1 MNNTNTEK
9 IIKAIGE
16 VVGSFN
22 KENPVPLHEPF
33 FENSN
38 IVSYLGD
45 CIDSGWV
52 SSAGKW
58 VDKFEHQLCKFTGA
72 NYAIAV
78 TNGTVG
84 LRLALYVIGVRK
96 GDEVL
101 IPPLSFVATANS
113 ISHLN
118 AFPHFIDIDSK
129 TLGMCPSSLE
139 KRLDEIAVVKNGKV
153 FNKETNRK
161 ISAIMPVHVFGLPCK
176 LYEIKKIADQ
186 WKIPIVED
194 AAEAL
199 GSGFLDE
206 GSSIH
211 CGLGS
216 EIGVIS
222 FNGNKIITAG
232 GGGALIT
239 NNLRYA
245 KLAKHL
251 STTAKVPHKWELS
264 HDQVAW
270 NDRMPNINAALV
282 FAQLENIKSILERKK
297 KLKQKYKK
305 TFKNFK
311 FMELLDEDDK
321 TFTNDWL
328 ITIRLN
334 ANSQS
339 EVSKQREQI
348 LEVANSNGLLL
359 RPAWR
364 LLNSLSFYNQMPS
377 AKLPKSKEEI
387 NRIINLPSSPK
398 LMDKGSI

>member
-1 MNNTNTEK
+1 MT
-9 IIKAIGE
+9 
-16 VVGSFN
+16 
-22 KENPVPLHEPF
+22 
-33 FENSN
+33 
-38 IVSYLGD
+38 YLED

-84 LRLALYVIGVRK
+84 LRLALYIIGVRK

-118 AFPHFIDIDSK
+118 AFPHFIDIDSQ
-129 TLGMCPSSLE
+129 TLGMCPSSLA
-139 KRLDEIAVVKNGKV
+139 KRLDEIAVVKNGQVIK
-153 FNKETNRK
+153 KETQRK

-186 WKIPIVED
+186 WKIPVVED

-199 GSGFLDE
+199 GSGFLKE

-211 CGLGS
+211 CGLSS

-222 FNGNKIITAG
+222 FNGNKIITSG

-239 NNLRYA
+239 NNLKHA
-245 KLAKHL
+245 TLAKHL

-297 KLKQKYKK
+297 NLKQKYKK
-305 TFKNFK
+305 AFRNLG

-334 ANSQS
+334 SNSQS
-339 EVSKQREQI
+339 EVSKQREHL
-348 LEVANSNGLLL
+348 LEAANSSGLLL
-359 RPAWR
+359 RPAWQ
-364 LLNSLSFYNQMPS
+364 LLNSLSFYKQMPS
-377 AKLPKSKEEI
+377 AKLTKVKEI

-398 LMDKGSI
+398 LIDKGTI

>member
-1 MNNTNTEK
+1 MINTNTEK

-22 KENPVPLHEPF
+22 RENPVPLHEPF
-33 FENSN
+33 LENPN
-38 IVSYLGD
+38 IVTYLED

-84 LRLALYVIGVRK
+84 LRLALYIVGVRK

-118 AFPHFIDIDSK
+118 AFPHFIDIDSQ
-129 TLGMCPSSLE
+129 TLGMCPSSLA
-139 KRLDEIAVVKNGKV
+139 KRLDEIAVVKNGQV
-153 FNKETNRK
+153 INKETQRK

-186 WKIPIVED
+186 WKIPVVED

-199 GSGFLDE
+199 GSGFLKE

-211 CGLGS
+211 CGLSS

-222 FNGNKIITAG
+222 FNGNKIITSG

-239 NNLRYA
+239 NNLKHA
-245 KLAKHL
+245 TLAKHL

-297 KLKQKYKK
+297 NLKQKYKK
-305 TFKNFK
+305 AFRNLG

-334 ANSQS
+334 SNSQS
-339 EVSKQREQI
+339 EVSKQREHL
-348 LEVANSNGLLL
+348 LEAANSSGLLL
-359 RPAWR
+359 RPAWQ
-364 LLNSLSFYNQMPS
+364 LLNSLSFYSQMPS
-377 AKLPKSKEEI
+377 AKLTKSKEEI

-398 LMDKGSI
+398 LIDKGTI

>member
-1 MNNTNTEK
+1 MINTNTEK

-22 KENPVPLHEPF
+22 RENPVPLHEPF
-33 FENSN
+33 LENPN
-38 IVSYLGD
+38 IVTYLED

-84 LRLALYVIGVRK
+84 LRLALYIVGVRK

-118 AFPHFIDIDSK
+118 AFPHFIDIDSQ
-129 TLGMCPSSLE
+129 TLGMCPSSLA
-139 KRLDEIAVVKNGKV
+139 KRLEEIAVVKNGQV
-153 FNKETNRK
+153 INKETQRK

-186 WKIPIVED
+186 WKIPVVED

-199 GSGFLDE
+199 GSGFLKE

-211 CGLGS
+211 CGLSS

-222 FNGNKIITAG
+222 FNGNKIITSG

-239 NNLRYA
+239 NNLKHA
-245 KLAKHL
+245 TLAKHL

-297 KLKQKYKK
+297 NLKQKYKK
-305 TFKNFK
+305 AFRNLG

-334 ANSQS
+334 SNSQS
-339 EVSKQREQI
+339 EVSKQREHL
-348 LEVANSNGLLL
+348 LEAANSSGLLL
-359 RPAWR
+359 RPAWQ

-377 AKLPKSKEEI
+377 AKLTKSKEEI

-398 LMDKGSI
+398 LIDKGTI

>member
-1 MNNTNTEK
+1 MINTNTEK

-22 KENPVPLHEPF
+22 RENPVPLHEPF
-33 FENSN
+33 LENPN
-38 IVSYLGD
+38 IVTYLED

-84 LRLALYVIGVRK
+84 LRLALYIVGVRK

-118 AFPHFIDIDSK
+118 AFPHFIDIDSQ
-129 TLGMCPSSLE
+129 TLGMCPSSLA
-139 KRLDEIAVVKNGKV
+139 KRLDEIAVVKNGQV
-153 FNKETNRK
+153 INKETQRK

-186 WKIPIVED
+186 WKIPVVED

-199 GSGFLDE
+199 GSGFLKE

-211 CGLGS
+211 CGLSS

-222 FNGNKIITAG
+222 FNGNKIITSG

-239 NNLRYA
+239 NNLKHA
-245 KLAKHL
+245 TLAKHL

-297 KLKQKYKK
+297 NLKQKYKK
-305 TFKNFK
+305 AFRNLG

-334 ANSQS
+334 SNSQS
-339 EVSKQREQI
+339 EVSKQREHL
-348 LEVANSNGLLL
+348 LEAANSSGLLL
-359 RPAWR
+359 RPAWQ
-364 LLNSLSFYNQMPS
+364 LLNSLSFYKQMPS
-377 AKLPKSKEEI
+377 AKLTKSKEEI

-398 LMDKGSI
+398 LIDKGTI